1 MKQTA
6 KKTVRRRIRFSGLL
20 FVIFMVFFVMFLGTS
35 IFLKSVNVSLNIT
48 KQQYLS
54 QIAAIKNGNESL
66 QYDVKELSKYD
77 RILKILDKDMFADE
91 NVVYLASD

>member
-1 MKQTA
+1 MKQKG
-6 KKTVRRRIRFSGLL
+6 KKQVRRRIRFSGLL
-20 FVIFMVFFVMFLGTS
+20 FVIFMAFFVMFLGTS

-48 KQQYLS
+48 KQQYLA
-54 QIAAIKNGNESL
+54 QIAAIKNGNENL

-77 RILKILDKDMFADE
+77 RILKIIDKDMFADE